1 MNTYIDFRE
10 EGVHGGGGLR
20 GGGGGERERERDLP
34 RSNPL
39 EELN

>member
-1 MNTYIDFRE
+1 MNTYIYFRE
-10 EGVHGGGGLR
+10 E
-20 GGGGGERERERDLP
+20 GGGGGEEREIEICLP

>member
-1 MNTYIDFRE
+1 MRVCMCVCERE
-10 EGVHGGGGLR
+10 R
-20 GGGGGERERERDLP
+20 ERERERDLP